1 MSKIVSPGR
10 INPAD
15 GPDGATPMTIRFER
29 KRKTRARELRPSKVQ
44 SHSTAVIPRSPTI
57 SLRGDAC
64 GVSCAFA
71 PLTATTIAYTVS
83 VAIFRV
89 IISIAPP
96 ARFSLIRCSP
106 GLA

>member
-15 GPDGATPMTIRFER
+15 GPDGATPMTIRFDR
-29 KRKTRARELRPSKVQ
+29 KRNTRARELRPSKVQ

-57 SLRGDAC
+57 SLLAVAC
-64 GVSCAFA
+64 AVAWA
-71 PLTATTIAYTVS
+71 LATVPAIAIEHTVS
-83 VAIFRV
+83 AAIFRV

-96 ARFSLIRCSP
+96 AGFSPIRCSP
-106 GLA
+106 DSV